1 MAQEVYMD
9 IPAVQK
15 LASQFGNFGQTLKR
29 IAKGLETAI
38 IVLKATAFVGMIG
51 NLAVASYLERIKPR
65 VEKLA
70 EDMIELQ
77 HDVNA
82 AINHYQTGDLSGS
95 ARFRS

>member
-9 IPAVQK
+9 VPAVQK
-15 LASQFGNFGQTLKR
+15 IASNFGKFGQTLKR

-38 IVLKATAFVGMIG
+38 MVLKATAFVGMIG

-82 AINHYQTGDLSGS
+82 AVKHYQTGDLSGS

>member
-9 IPAVQK
+9 VPRVQK
-15 LASQFGNFGQTLKR
+15 MADNFGKFGQTLKQ

-65 VEKLA
+65 VEKLS
-70 EDMIELQ
+70 EEMLELQ
-77 HDVNA
+77 QDVKG
-82 AINHYQTGDLSGS
+82 AIMHYTTGDITGSG
-95 ARFRS
+95 RFR